1 LRSDDMAALVEWYD
15 KLSGG
20 YDELYAKEQSAKYD
34 AALEIVGARE
44 FDVVLDV
51 ACGTGLFLDRLGM
64 MSGLVVGVDASREM
78 LEGAKRRGASGK
90 VSLVRA
96 DCAWLPLR
104 DQVADCVF
112 AISLLK
118 ADGEQLGEQVSE
130 MSRVVRQKGFVVATV
145 FRKDDRV
152 PLNVPGLVSTLKL
165 RDVSSREA
173 LFVFHRAML

>member
-1 LRSDDMAALVEWYD
+1 MRSDDTAGLIEWYD

-20 YDELYAKEQSAKYD
+20 YDELYAKEQSAKYH
-34 AALEIVGARE
+34 AALEIVRARK

-64 MSGLVVGVDASREM
+64 ISDLVVGVDASREM
-78 LEGAKRRGASGK
+78 LEGAKRRGASGS

-104 DQVADCVF
+104 DEMADCVF

-118 ADGEQLGEQVSE
+118 ADGGQLGEQVAE
-130 MSRVVRQKGFVVATV
+130 MSRVVRQEGFVVATV
-145 FRKDDRV
+145 FREDDRV
-152 PLNVPGLVSTLKL
+152 PLKVPGLVSTVKLK
-165 RDVSSREA
+165 DVSPREA